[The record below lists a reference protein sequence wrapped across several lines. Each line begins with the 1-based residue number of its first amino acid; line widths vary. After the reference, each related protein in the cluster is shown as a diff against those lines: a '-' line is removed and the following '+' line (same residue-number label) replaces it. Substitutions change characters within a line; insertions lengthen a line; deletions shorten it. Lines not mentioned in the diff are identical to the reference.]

1 MNGWVKTGTAFNN
14 QPTFGDNPTAR
25 NRGQR
30 ASQQGNWWI
39 GGAEDR
45 PSESTTAGQLQGD
58 DPQGTL
64 TSPSF
69 IITGEMISFLIGG
82 GCHLNDARV
91 ELVVGDKVSILH
103 ESTFIGFS

>member
-1 MNGWVKTGTAFNN
+1 MAGLRLVQRLIIS
-14 QPTFGDNPTAR
+14 QPLVTTLQLATEDSRPI
-25 NRGQR
+25 NR
-30 ASQQGNWWI
+30 GNWWI

-45 PSESTTAGQLQGD
+45 PSESATAGQLQGD

-103 ESTFIGFS
+103 KLLS